1 MMGNADYYDPDS
13 FNRICDRCGFKV
25 KAKNTRM
32 EWNGAIVCKRH
43 WEPRHPQDKLKGRK
57 DRQSVPNP
65 RPEAADVFVGVN
77 DVTVD
82 DL

>member
-1 MMGNADYYDPDS
+1 MGNADYYKKNS

-25 KAKNTRM
+25 KAENTKP

-43 WEPRHPQDKLKGRK
+43 WESRQPLDKLRGRP

-65 RPEAADVFVGVN
+65 RPDPDPVYLTVN
-77 DVTVD
+77 QVTVD

>member
-1 MMGNADYYDPDS
+1 MGNADFYKDGS

-25 KAKNTRM
+25 KAENTRK
-32 EWNGAIVCKRH
+32 EWNGAIVCKTH
-43 WEPRHPQDKLKGRK
+43 WDPRHPQDKIRGKA

-65 RPEAADVFVGVN
+65 RPDPDPVFVTVN
-77 DVTVD
+77 QITAD